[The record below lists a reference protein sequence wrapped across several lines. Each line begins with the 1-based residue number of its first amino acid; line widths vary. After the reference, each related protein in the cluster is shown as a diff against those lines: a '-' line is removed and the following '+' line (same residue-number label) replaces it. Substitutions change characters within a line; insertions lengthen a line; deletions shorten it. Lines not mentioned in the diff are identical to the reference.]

1 MEGYKMPSFDVV
13 SQVNGAEIDNA
24 INQAMKEIQQR
35 FDFKGSISEV
45 KREGEKLSIA
55 AEDEYRLK
63 SVIDL
68 FQDKLTKRKVPLNG
82 LKFGKIE
89 SALGGTVKQYVDI
102 VAGIETDIAKEM
114 VKDIKNTKLKV
125 QASIQ
130 EKQVRVSGKNRDD
143 LQTII
148 QFLKSKDYKLPLQF
162 INFREN

>member
-1 MEGYKMPSFDVV
+1 MPSFDVV

>member
-1 MEGYKMPSFDVV
+1 MPSFDVV
-13 SQVNGAEIDNA
+13 SQVNNAEIDNA

-35 FDFKGSISEV
+35 FDFKGSISEI
-45 KREGEKLSIA
+45 KREGEKLSII

-82 LKFGKIE
+82 LKFGKLE
-89 SALGGTVKQYVDI
+89 SALGGTVKQYVEI
-102 VAGIETDIAKEM
+102 ITGIETDIAKEM

-130 EKQVRVSGKNRDD
+130 EKQVRVAGKNRDD
-143 LQTII
+143 LQNII
-148 QFLKSKDYKLPLQF
+148 QFLKNKDYKLPLQF